1 MDIPTKVRVPL
12 SIEQG
17 SVFNFRIDFNELG
30 RKSGNRYFVVMNRNP
45 KTDKVLIMITST
57 TQIEKRI
64 GFVRKAKISEKTI
77 VIVSPKECFTFKTE
91 SAFNCNDVFEVNME
105 DLIRK
110 IEDGGSMNYPKISD
124 SILKKIIAGINE
136 SPVVTEEIKKL
147 L

>member
-17 SVFNFRIDFNELG
+17 SVFNFRIDFNEPG
-30 RKSGNRYFVVMNRNP
+30 RKSGNRYFVVINRNP
-45 KTDKVLIMITST
+45 KTDKTLVMITPT

-64 GFVRKAKISEKTI
+64 EFVRKTKISEKTI
-77 VIVSPKECFTFKTE
+77 VVISPKEYCAFKTE

-124 SILKKIIAGINE
+124 PIIKKIIAGINE
-136 SPVVTEEIKKL
+136 SPIVTEEIKKL
-147 L
+147 I